1 MSQTLYRKYRSQR
14 FAELVGQASVTRVLR
29 NSIIR
34 GRLNHAYLF
43 AGPRGTGKTSVAR
56 IFAKALNCLNPLDG
70 DACGGCEACLAIA
83 NGTAID
89 VIEIDAASSR
99 GIDDVRSLRERVNYA
114 PLAFRHKLYIIDEAH
129 MITGPAFNA
138 LLKTLEEPPDFVIFC
153 FCTTEAHKLPL
164 TILSRCIRFD
174 FQRLPLDLLAEHLQ
188 KIATLEGFALAY
200 DAALCLA
207 EQAEGSARDA
217 ISLLDQL
224 TAYCSGEITLSA
236 VHELFQLADTGYTAQ
251 IVDLIMTGEPEPLLE
266 AWRGMLAQGVE
277 AGRFLLAVAG
287 EAKQRFIDTRQ
298 SGFRAI
304 LDALWQGVNVLKLE
318 SFPTLLVELTLLE
331 AQAVWH
337 SANAGPQVSAQVVAA
352 SPTLERGERKLQA
365 TAASAPP
372 RSSGRTTLVSAPAAD
387 PHRDS
392 APTHQSSTAATK
404 IEGPAE
410 PEEPIWA
417 KFLAEV
423 KRQRLTTYAHV
434 VNCAIAMASDGVL
447 HIAFKP
453 EQRLSYNAMQKPEN
467 AKVLCAAAD
476 IAYGDGF
483 KVAISIAGQNAS
495 EIALCGG
502 NIVTAVG
509 KPQEVPS
516 ELLADVVDD
525 GLEEMLAT
533 QPPAADPAWLQD
545 SVEELYE
552 GLKAAEAPR
561 NADSVQPG
569 LKRPVT
575 AQEAMNLF
583 EGVEIDDEE

>member
-14 FAELVGQASVTRVLR
+14 FAELVGQSSVTRVLR
-29 NSIIR
+29 NSILR

-56 IFAKALNCLNPLDG
+56 IFAKALNCLQPQDG
-70 DACGGCEACLAIA
+70 DACGTCEACLAIA

-174 FQRLPLDLLAEHLQ
+174 FQRIPLQLLAEHLQ
-188 KIATLEGFALAY
+188 KIATQEGFVLAD

-224 TAYCSGEITLSA
+224 TAYCAGEITLSA
-236 VHELFQLADTGYTAQ
+236 VRELFQLADTGFAAK
-251 IVDLIMTGEPEPLLE
+251 IVDLIIAGEPAPLLE
-266 AWRGMLAQGVE
+266 AWHGMLAQGVE
-277 AGRFLLAVAG
+277 AGRFLLAVAD
-287 EAKQRFIDTRQ
+287 ETKQRFIDTRQ
-298 SGFRAI
+298 DGYRGI
-304 LDALWQGVNVLKLE
+304 LDALWQGANILKLE

-337 SANAGPQVSAQVVAA
+337 CAAGVPLPSAVQ
-352 SPTLERGERKLQA
+352 
-365 TAASAPP
+365 ASAMTALAQEVTQRSTFDSPKLP
-372 RSSGRTTLVSAPAAD
+372 RSFEPPLTSRPQPAERRPDLAQPPTKLVAK
-387 PHRDS
+387 HL
-392 APTHQSSTAATK
+392 

-410 PEEPIWA
+410 PEEPLWA
-417 KFLAEV
+417 KFLGEV
-423 KRQRLTTYAHV
+423 KRQRLTTYIHV
-434 VNCAIAMASDGVL
+434 FNCAIAMATDGIL

-453 EQRLSYNAMQKPEN
+453 EQRISYNAIQKSEN
-467 AKVLCAAAD
+467 AKVLTAAA
-476 IAYGDGF
+476 AAVYGESFG
-483 KVAISIAGQNAS
+483 VRISITGQTVTEITLSSGNMPSAAS
-495 EIALCGG
+495 KFE
-502 NIVTAVG
+502 
-509 KPQEVPS
+509 EVPE
-516 ELLADVVDD
+516 ELLAEVVDD
-525 GLEEMLAT
+525 NQEDTLSV
-533 QPPAADPAWLQD
+533 QPTAADPAWLQD
-545 SVEELYE
+545 SADELYKE
-552 GLKAAEAPR
+552 LKAAESPR
-561 NADSVQPG
+561 LAGSELSNP
-569 LKRPVT
+569 KRHVT

-583 EGVEIDDEE
+583 EGVEFEDEE